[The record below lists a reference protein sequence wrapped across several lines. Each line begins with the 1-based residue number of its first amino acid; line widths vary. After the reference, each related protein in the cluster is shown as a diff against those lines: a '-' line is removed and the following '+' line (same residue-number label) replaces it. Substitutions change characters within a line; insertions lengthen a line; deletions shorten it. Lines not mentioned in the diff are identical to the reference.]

1 MYDRHIFLFTYL
13 RLFFTANRHQY
24 FTFSCMIFP
33 SNDILKLPGG
43 LLEKDVAVKLFDM
56 KKFQQNVNREM
67 KRQRPERN
75 KLESQV

>member
-1 MYDRHIFLFTYL
+1 
-13 RLFFTANRHQY
+13 
-24 FTFSCMIFP
+24 MIFP